1 MLLFHVGDPCI
12 FTTKINTE
20 VDEEKGVRKRKLRTL
35 EACKAKCLKTKSC
48 LSFDYSNWDF
58 PPRCVFFNDDVE
70 SAVKN
75 ANYTVYLQKKYAA
88 CKFIC
93 R

>member
-12 FTTKINTE
+12 FTKQNNTR
-20 VDEEKGVRKRKLRTL
+20 VVKEKGVRKPNLTTL
-35 EACKAKCLKTKSC
+35 EACKAECLKTKSC
-48 LSFDYSNWDF
+48 LSFDYSDWHI
-58 PPRCVFFNDDVE
+58 RKCVFFNDDVE
-70 SAVKN
+70 SA
-75 ANYTVYLQKKYAA
+75 ARYTVYLHKNKKNAA

>member
-12 FTTKINTE
+12 FTKTNNTG

-35 EACKAKCLKTKSC
+35 EACKAECLKTKSC
-48 LSFDYSNWDF
+48 LSFDYSNWSLR
-58 PPRCVFFNDDVE
+58 PHCVFFNNDVE
-70 SAVKN
+70 SAAKN
-75 ANYTVYLQKKYAA
+75 VNYTVYLHKKNAA